1 MTYNS
6 LFQFVKKLVPKVSST
21 ELIALRSGNTSV
33 DRMIFNGKV
42 DVSKFTQL
50 QRDDFTLPTL
60 NVTNLLKKYANET
73 VYPSK
78 KTNEI
83 FDYLGK
89 NKFFSFIVPKAY
101 GGNQVSVSEFSSI
114 LTKITSA
121 NPSLGVS
128 VMVPNSLG
136 PGELLT
142 HYGSQE
148 QKDNYLPK
156 LANGDCVPCF
166 GLTGPNNGSD
176 ATGSID
182 SGTVVLKDG
191 KPQIHVSINK
201 RYITLAPVANL
212 IGIAFDLKDPQCL
225 LHEGKEGVTLA
236 LIERGH
242 PGLLQETRH
251 NPLDN
256 DFPNGTLKGEFFI
269 EPHQIIG
276 GERNAGHGWK
286 MLMECLAAGRGIC
299 LPGSAL
305 ASSKVATYGVYQYAK
320 HRKQFKMP
328 LLKMEGVREKVL
340 NMFYHT
346 WCIQSSVHLTNSI
359 LDSGNKPAVLS
370 AVMKQQTTDRARD
383 VLNDGMDVHAGASI
397 CKGYSNF
404 LSKYYQSAPVGIT
417 VEGSNTLTRNLII
430 FGQGINKSHPHISP
444 ILESVLSNDKDAFKT
459 SFNAMMKHVVNCYIQ
474 SFRFLPY
481 ELYLW
486 AQRDKSNAVK
496 YELEKQT
503 QQFAHLANVVALKGG
518 ALKREQYLSAN
529 MADIFSNLYLAHS
542 VEWYERE
549 NKISEIWRD
558 YVIQRLLNENNVSLN
573 KVKNNLPTFMKLL
586 TCHITTK
593 SKEATFKEQNK
604 ILDHIGRRSKI
615 LETICED
622 IHLDGVL
629 KDFYEIDMISESS
642 PRYQELYNKIINVG
656 EYEIVEK

>member
-1 MTYNS
+1 MAYNS
-6 LFQFVKKLVPKVSST
+6 LFRFVKKLVPKVSST

-42 DVSKFTQL
+42 DVSNFRQL
-50 QRDDFTLPTL
+50 QNEEFILPTS
-60 NVTNLLKKYANET
+60 NVINLLDKYGNDK
-73 VYPSK
+73 VYPSE
-78 KTNEI
+78 KTSEI
-83 FDYLGK
+83 FEYLGK
-89 NKFFSFIVPKAY
+89 NKFFSFIVPKEY
-101 GGNQVSVSEFSSI
+101 GGNPISVSEFSST

-148 QKDNYLPK
+148 QKDTYLPK
-156 LANGDCVPCF
+156 LANGECVPCF

-182 SGTVVLKDG
+182 CGTVVLKNG
-191 KPQIHVSINK
+191 KPQILVEINK
-201 RYITLAPVANL
+201 RYITLAPIANL
-212 IGIAFDLKDPQCL
+212 IGIAFYLKDPQCL
-225 LHEGKEGVTLA
+225 LNEGKEGITLA

-256 DFPNGTLKGEFFI
+256 DFPNGTLKGRFCI

-276 GERNAGHGWK
+276 GEKNAGHGWK

-328 LLKMEGVREKVL
+328 LLRMEGVREKIL

-346 WCIQSSVHLTNSI
+346 WCIQSSVHLTNAI
-359 LDSGNKPAVLS
+359 LDSGNKPAVIS
-370 AVMKQQTTDRARD
+370 AVMKQQSTDRARE

-397 CKGYSNF
+397 CKGHSNF
-404 LSKYYQSAPVGIT
+404 LSKFYQSAPVGIT

-444 ILESVLSNDKDAFKT
+444 ILESVLNDDNDAFKKA
-459 SFNAMMKHVVNCYIQ
+459 FNEMMKHVVHCYIH

-481 ELYLW
+481 EVYLW
-486 AQRDKSNAVK
+486 AQRDKSNAIQ

-518 ALKREQYLSAN
+518 ALKREQYLSAT
-529 MADIFSNLYLAHS
+529 MADVFSNLYLAHS
-542 VEWYERE
+542 VDWYERE
-549 NKISEIWRD
+549 HKISIYWKN
-558 YVIQRLLNENNVSLN
+558 YVIQRLLNENYVSIK

-593 SKEATFKEQNK
+593 SNDITFKEQNQ
-604 ILDHIGRRSKI
+604 ILDHISSINRI
-615 LETICED
+615 LEKICED
-622 IHLDGVL
+622 VYFDGVL
-629 KDFYEIDMISESS
+629 KDFYEMDMLNENNK
-642 PRYQELYNKIINVG
+642 RYQELYNKIINVG
-656 EYEIVEK
+656 EYDIVEK

>member
-1 MTYNS
+1 MSYNS

-42 DVSKFTQL
+42 DVSNFRQL
-50 QRDDFTLPTL
+50 QKEEFTLPTS
-60 NVTNLLKKYANET
+60 NVRNLLDKYGNDK
-73 VYPSK
+73 VYPSE
-78 KTNEI
+78 KTSEI
-83 FDYLGK
+83 FEYLGK
-89 NKFFSFIVPKAY
+89 NKFFSFIVPQAY

-114 LTKITSA
+114 LTEITTA

-148 QKDNYLPK
+148 QKDTYLPK
-156 LANGDCVPCF
+156 LANGECVPCF

-182 SGTVVLKDG
+182 SGNVVLKDG
-191 KPQIHVSINK
+191 KTQIQIKINK

-236 LIERGH
+236 LVERGH

-328 LLKMEGVREKVL
+328 LLKMEGVREKLL

-370 AVMKQQTTDRARD
+370 AVMKQQSTDRARE

-444 ILESVLSNDKDAFKT
+444 ILESVLNDDKNAFKT
-459 SFNAMMKHVVNCYIQ
+459 TFNNMMKHVVNCYIH

-481 ELYLW
+481 EVYLW
-486 AQRDKSNAVK
+486 AQRDKSNAIQ

-518 ALKREQYLSAN
+518 ALKREQYLSAT

-542 VEWYERE
+542 VDWYERE
-549 NKISEIWRD
+549 HKISELWRN
-558 YVIQRLLNENNVSLN
+558 YVIQRLLNENYVSLN

-586 TCHITTK
+586 TCHIRTRPN
-593 SKEATFKEQNK
+593 EITFKEQNQ
-604 ILDHIGRRSKI
+604 ILDHVSSINRILEKI
-615 LETICED
+615 LEDVYLE
-622 IHLDGVL
+622 GVL

-656 EYEIVEK
+656 EYDIVEK